1 MNQSRRVLWCK
12 RASGASVCVCTLSSL
27 SFCSLHAKA
36 PTLCTLFFLFL
47 FSLSLSLSFW
57 GRKKKKKKKTTHPL
71 LLLLYPLCSTLDT
84 APGQVLYGKN
94 NVPPSWSP
102 RKFRI
107 SVKLPSMGFF
117 TQRKKKFNSSTA
129 FFFFSLFF

>member
-1 MNQSRRVLWCK
+1 MNQSRRVLWCE

-47 FSLSLSLSFW
+47 FLFSLSLSFFL
-57 GRKKKKKKKTTHPL
+57 GQEKKKNHPPPFVIIVPAL
-71 LLLLYPLCSTLDT
+71 QYVGYSPRTGALR
-84 APGQVLYGKN
+84 KN

-107 SVKLPSMGFF
+107 SVKLPSMGFLHSV
-117 TQRKKKFNSSTA
+117 KKNSSTA